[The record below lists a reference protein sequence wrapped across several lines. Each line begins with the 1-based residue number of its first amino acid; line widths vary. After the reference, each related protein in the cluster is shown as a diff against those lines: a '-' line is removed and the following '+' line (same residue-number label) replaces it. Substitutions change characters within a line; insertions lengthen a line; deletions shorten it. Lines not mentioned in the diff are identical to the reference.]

1 MAIRPTSNL
10 PEMAQ
15 RRALATNPGMS
26 AMMDELSKATEH
38 VSEPI
43 QLLWRQWQTLHDEAV
58 LKCHRAQDLE
68 AQLLRTVGAPI
79 VRIRCGL
86 DAEDLIAHSHE
97 EIDHI
102 LAKTD
107 MPEAIGEDL
116 HRKLAKLQGEWNNE
130 SDRIGFAAAVQQEEQ
145 AWARERQAA
154 EKVFHTPVQSLT
166 GVQIKLALSMEKSAD
181 AAGDAVLPLSLLQL
195 IFDDLTRLNTAC
207 GAS

>member
-1 MAIRPTSNL
+1 M
-10 PEMAQ
+10 
-15 RRALATNPGMS
+15 
-26 AMMDELSKATEH
+26 
-38 VSEPI
+38 
-43 QLLWRQWQTLHDEAV
+43 
-58 LKCHRAQDLE
+58 
-68 AQLLRTVGAPI
+68 
-79 VRIRCGL
+79 VRIRRGL
-86 DAEDLIAHSHE
+86 DAEDLIAHSHD

-102 LAKTD
+102 LAETNTPD
-107 MPEAIGEDL
+107 AIGEDL
-116 HRKLAKLQGEWNNE
+116 HRKLAKQQHEWNCE
-130 SDRIGFAAAVQQEEQ
+130 ADRIGFAAAVQQEEQ